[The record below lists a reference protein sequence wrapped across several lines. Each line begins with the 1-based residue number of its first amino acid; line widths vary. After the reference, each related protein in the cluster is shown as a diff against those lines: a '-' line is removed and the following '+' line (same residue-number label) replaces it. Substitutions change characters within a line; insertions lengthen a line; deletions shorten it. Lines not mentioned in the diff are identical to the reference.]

1 VTKSG
6 GACRPP
12 HVAGLSGDR
21 RDGRVPRI
29 LVTGAAGGVG
39 GVGRAVVSLLR
50 QRDLPVRAFVH
61 HEDERAEALRVL
73 GAEVI
78 VGDLARPSDVAQ
90 ALDGCRRMFFCMSV
104 SPSYLEAATTV
115 ATVARACASL
125 EALVNLSQM
134 TVSQMT
140 PVSTDQSHHQRLHWL
155 AEQVL
160 DWSTLPVV
168 HIRPTVF
175 LENPVFTTL
184 AVRCVADHGV
194 IRLPFGTGR
203 TSPVS
208 AADVARVVA
217 TVVQD
222 PGPHLGQ
229 VYELTGPRSQNMDGV
244 AEEYSRALGKQVEYL
259 DVPSHEWVQVMSR
272 AGLPEHLQELLVTM
286 ARLHRD
292 NRYGRVTRTVEQVTG
307 QPAQSV
313 EAFVAAHAQLWGA
326 SAEGA

>member
-1 VTKSG
+1 VTTSG
-6 GACRPP
+6 GARGPRRE
-12 HVAGLSGDR
+12 ADLSGNR
-21 RDGRVPRI
+21 RDSRLPRI
-29 LVTGAAGGVG
+29 LVTGAGGGVG
-39 GVGRAVVSLLR
+39 GVGRSVASLLR
-50 QRDLPVRAFVH
+50 QWDLPVRAFVH

-78 VGDLARPSDVAQ
+78 VGDLSRPSDVAQ
-90 ALDGCRRMFFCMSV
+90 ALDGCLRMFFCMSV

-184 AVRCVADHGV
+184 AVRSVADHGV

-217 TVVQD
+217 TVLQD

-229 VYELTGPRSQNMDGV
+229 VYELTGPRAQNMDGV
-244 AEEYSRALGKQVEYL
+244 AEEYSRALGKHVEYL
-259 DVPSHEWVQVMSR
+259 DVPSHEWMQGMSR
-272 AGLPEHLQELLVTM
+272 AGIPEHLQELLVTM

-292 NRYGRVTRTVEQVTG
+292 DRYGRVTRTVEQLTG
-307 QPAQSV
+307 QPAQTV
-313 EAFVAAHAQLWGA
+313 EAFVAAHAHLFGA
-326 SAEGA
+326 SAAGA